1 MSNKDKEKY
10 VGFIVVNTK
19 LSCIFN
25 TDLKPEVILV
35 LSKSQYQ

>member
-1 MSNKDKEKY
+1 MSNKDREKC

-19 LSCIFN
+19 LSCIFH
-25 TDLKPEVILV
+25 TDLKSEVILV